1 MQKITLPFV
10 RGKILVARWP
20 ELEFTFIDLFAGI
33 GGIRI
38 GFEEAGGKCVFSCE
52 NSKFSQKTYEA
63 FFGERPDFS
72 SIGEERFNGDIV
84 KLTDEGKIQKIPEH
98 NILAAGFPCQPFS
111 FAGVSKKNSMGRPHG
126 FEDPAQG
133 TLFFNIREIIKT
145 KLPAAVFLEN
155 VKFLISHNKEK
166 TFRTI
171 LKQLSEVGY
180 DVAWRIVDARH
191 WVPQHRERIYI
202 FAFRRPD
209 CPGLGNSVQKWKI
222 DIFAF
227 QRALDCLSPFGRP
240 ITLDNVIEER
250 VPEKYTLSTGT
261 WEALLRHKE
270 KHRAKG
276 NGFGFGIIQP
286 PYHGKITRTLSARYY
301 KDGAEILI
309 SREEPRPRRLT
320 PLECSRL
327 MGFPE
332 KYQRFFQREN
342 IDYPQPVSDFQA
354 YRQLGNSV
362 AVPVIRDLA
371 RFMVT
376 EMIKNGVFEK
386 QPVKQAVE

>member
-1 MQKITLPFV
+1 
-10 RGKILVARWP
+10 
-20 ELEFTFIDLFAGI
+20 LFLALLSVIAI
-33 GGIRI
+33 GLMSAASAHQLHTASTTVLFNERTGNIEVIHRFFLHDAEHAVKQLFDKKADI
-38 GFEEAGGKCVFSCE
+38 HQLKRTQAQFSAYVF
-52 NSKFSQKTYEA
+52 
-63 FFGERPDFS
+63 
-72 SIGEERFNGDIV
+72 ERFG
-84 KLTDEGKIQKIPEH
+84 LQTLEGK
-98 NILAAGFPCQPFS
+98 
-111 FAGVSKKNSMGRPHG
+111 
-126 FEDPAQG
+126 
-133 TLFFNIREIIKT
+133 TLE
-145 KLPAAVFLEN
+145 
-155 VKFLISHNKEK
+155 
-166 TFRTI
+166 
-171 LKQLSEVGY
+171 LSEVGY

-327 MGFPE
+327 MGFPK